1 MPPAYGDINSQPD
14 STSAEDSHCIYE
26 QRGTEM
32 AKQKSVIRGIV
43 AGMAGG
49 LAAAWVMNVFM
60 ASAGQTLQKAVQSDE
75 ENSEQQKHSSEPK
88 EDATMKAADAIV
100 HTATG
105 DHLSQAEKEAGG
117 PIVHYAFGALTGG
130 VYGGLAEYS
139 SRVKAGFGTS
149 FGGILFG
156 TADMLAV
163 PALNLGPSP
172 SDQPASALATPFA
185 AHIIYGATT
194 EFVRRIV
201 RVML

>member
-1 MPPAYGDINSQPD
+1 
-14 STSAEDSHCIYE
+14 
-26 QRGTEM
+26 M
-32 AKQKSVIRGIV
+32 AKQKSVVRGIL

-60 ASAGQTLQKAVQSDE
+60 ASAGQTLEQAVQSDE
-75 ENSEQQKHSSEPK
+75 ENREPSSEPR
-88 EDATMKAADAIV
+88 EDATMKAADAIA
-100 HTATG
+100 HSATG
-105 DHLSQAEKEAGG
+105 NHLSRAEKEEGG

-130 VYGGLAEYS
+130 IYGGLAEYS
-139 SRVKAGFGTS
+139 SKVTSGFGTS
-149 FGGILFG
+149 FGGVLFS
-156 TADMLAV
+156 TADLLAV

-201 RVML
+201 RMML